1 MILHCEIQTGPM
13 SPDWGHMPLSSPV
26 TKILMWHNINIRDVT
41 HDIVILQMKAP
52 APSHLLDLSRVVTG
66 RVVIPLYFYLWT
78 KRGQWGDSGDERIFI
93 WLDKYTRRLASWQI
107 IIEQP
112 RIDIL
117 WILCGLFKLCVNTF
131 NNYLRNRCKWQ
142 IRKIFGFDLSV
153 IWRDITFK
161 KYVIVQNLLSLM
173 LNLVVDRIE
182 RIYCQSWNMPF
193 NVSHGPQD
201 GSCRSN
207 YLCGRIIF
215 GIEIKIYVFT
225 FWVAAGGVG
234 SSG

>member
-1 MILHCEIQTGPM
+1 MVTVSHCLSLTGGSEKSKIKTIIQFSLDTIPRHDEVKCLTVNININGVSGASLPEMILHCEIQTGPM

-41 HDIVILQMKAP
+41 HDIVILQIKAP

-117 WILCGLFKLCVNTF
+117 
-131 NNYLRNRCKWQ
+131 
-142 IRKIFGFDLSV
+142 
-153 IWRDITFK
+153 
-161 KYVIVQNLLSLM
+161 
-173 LNLVVDRIE
+173 
-182 RIYCQSWNMPF
+182 
-193 NVSHGPQD
+193 
-201 GSCRSN
+201 
-207 YLCGRIIF
+207 
-215 GIEIKIYVFT
+215 
-225 FWVAAGGVG
+225 
-234 SSG
+234 